1 MRHAI
6 ETAPRDGTVVILEH
20 EPTGTSDVAYWSD
33 QAAQWVAEIGTP
45 TDIKPTHWRSMPR
58 ENYLPLAFDQAGEP
72 ARPRRWSLGA
82 GVLAESAMT
91 AGTSRP
97 AQTVDAAA
105 AAPPAAADARD
116 NPETT
121 KLISAGPYPA
131 WSGKYRRGADS
142 VPSKPAAHWPASPS
156 RRPTTPPFSRH
167 GERTERAAMRR
178 RRGSLMRRPAPA
190 EFWMRRIDWTNWIS
204 ERLTSDILHP
214 WPRSPTVATKP
225 KRILQGVFP

>member
-82 GVLAESAMT
+82 RVLAESAMT

-97 AQTVDAAA
+97 AQMVDAAA

-121 KLISAGPYPA
+121 KLISAGPYA
-131 WSGKYRRGADS
+131 AGSGKYRRGADG
-142 VPSKPAAHWPASPS
+142 AAACRRIRQRTGRLHPRGDLRPRHS
-156 RRPTTPPFSRH
+156 RDMGNVRNARRCDEGAGALCEGP
-167 GERTERAAMRR
+167 RR
-178 RRGSLMRRPAPA
+178 RNFGCEGS
-190 EFWMRRIDWTNWIS
+190 IGQIGS
-204 ERLTSDILHP
+204 VSD
-214 WPRSPTVATKP
+214 
-225 KRILQGVFP
+225 